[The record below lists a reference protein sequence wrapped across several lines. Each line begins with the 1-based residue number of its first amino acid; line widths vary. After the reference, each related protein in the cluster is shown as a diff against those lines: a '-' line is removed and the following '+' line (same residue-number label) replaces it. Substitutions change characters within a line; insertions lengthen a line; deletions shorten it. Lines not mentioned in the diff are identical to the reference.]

1 MWLVRA
7 EPVGGMDII
16 FAAVGFAHL
25 LVCPFTKVEES
36 FNLQAMHDVLY
47 HQLNISQYDH
57 LEFPGVVP
65 RTFIGPVIIA
75 VLSSPFVLLSMFIG
89 LNKFISQ
96 YIVLFAVGFWLR
108 QQHVQLIIIT
118 AFVVIIFRAEVAV
131 LLGLIILEEIFSR
144 RLTILN
150 LLKYGIPVGILA
162 IGNLIFQYVSLAYNR
177 LVILDVCTHTVM
189 QYAVMQMQDS
199 KKLSEGRM
207 LDLISIV
214 ETKSNPTSSWWRG
227 FTVAVDSFFWQRML
241 WPEGEVLWFN
251 IILNKSSEW
260 GTSPWPWYFYS
271 AIPRALSASVV
282 LIPIGFWIDSRMRRF
297 ILPAIGFLILYSFLP
312 HKELRFIIYTIPM
325 LNLVAA
331 AACNYLWQ
339 NRNKTFLRKV
349 IAIGAA
355 CHLLLNI
362 STTVLL
368 LYISHWNYP
377 GGSGLYQ
384 LHKLEQQQSGVVVH
398 IDNLSAQTG
407 VSKFGQIN
415 EQWIYNK
422 TESMVLSNPDMMS
435 FTHLLI
441 EGKSKFSSSI
451 HKFKQ
456 SHEVLSLVEAF
467 THVKF
472 DYTKFPPVNIRTKPK
487 LLLLRRKDFML

>member
-1 MWLVRA
+1 MPKTPTTSTPRLSSSSLQRVPNA
-7 EPVGGMDII
+7 ESIIFQCKLTDYSMDVI

-118 AFVVIIFRAEVAV
+118 AFVVIIFRAEVAI

-162 IGNLIFQYVSLAYNR
+162 IG
-177 LVILDVCTHTVM
+177 
-189 QYAVMQMQDS
+189 
-199 KKLSEGRM
+199 
-207 LDLISIV
+207 
-214 ETKSNPTSSWWRG
+214 

-241 WPEGEVLWFN
+241 WPEGEVLCQ
-251 IILNKSSEW
+251 
-260 GTSPWPWYFYS
+260 TSPWPWYFYS